1 MASPLVGLQDL
12 ARLAKEAA
20 TRTETPTPMWA
31 VVAGIDPVTVM
42 LEGDDTGE
50 AREVSADGIGI
61 VEVGQRVRVELRGLR
76 LTLVASPAA
85 LPGLAAQVSDAASR
99 VEAAQQAADDAVA
112 DATAALLAAA
122 GAVTDTF
129 DEYATSTSATVPPST
144 GWSASTPPWTPG
156 AYIWR
161 RPVTTK
167 GDGSTSTGEPVL
179 VTGNAGTA
187 GTDAA
192 VLRIDSSRGTAFKN
206 SAIATVLTVTVFAGS
221 EQITDID
228 QLRAR
233 FGLGAYLE
241 WWWRR
246 IDDTDFGVISV
257 TDPRLSRA
265 SFALT
270 VSPADVDEQTVFQCI
285 LHT

>member
-1 MASPLVGLQDL
+1 MTLLSSRLSRALLNSPKSSDATFPWATVVTVSPLTVSIAGSDPLPASGNATGPVAVGD
-12 ARLAKEAA
+12 KVMCIWKG
-20 TRTETPTPMWA
+20 ET
-31 VVAGIDPVTVM
+31 
-42 LEGDDTGE
+42 L
-50 AREVSADGIGI
+50 I
-61 VEVGQRVRVELRGLR
+61 VISSPKQAQRVETTVDQ
-76 LTLVASPAA
+76 TL
-85 LPGLAAQVSDAASR
+85 
-99 VEAAQQAADDAVA
+99 QAAEDAVA
-112 DATAALLAAA
+112 DATAALIAA
-122 GAVTDTF
+122 GNAVTGAY
-129 DEYATSTSATVPPST
+129 DEYATGTSASTPPET

-179 VTGNAGTA
+179 VTGNS

-206 SAIATVLTVTVFAGS
+206 SAISTVLTVTVFAGS

-233 FGLGAYLE
+233 FGMGAYLE

-246 IDDTDFGVISV
+246 FDDSDFGVISAA
-257 TDPRLSRA
+257 DPRLSQS

-270 VSPADVDEQTVFQCI
+270 VSPADVDEQTVFQCV